1 MNDLAPFGPA
11 HGAPRAA
18 ESGVDGLPRR
28 QLRLLG
34 EAADRLLAADD
45 PAAMVEELFA
55 LIAEELRL
63 DVFFNYRFD
72 GDRLTLVAHAGLT
85 DAEATAGAHL
95 EVGQAVCGFAARER
109 RPIQAFRVQ
118 QSDDPLTAFVR
129 DLGIDAYACTPLVHG
144 STLLGTLGFGRRWT
158 DSFDTDELAFL
169 HTVCHYVALAKY
181 RLKIEAELREGI
193 AIRERLL
200 GELNHRVRNALQ
212 TAVAVVR
219 LGAADTVEDGARAA
233 LTAAAARLEVLA
245 AAHRPLY
252 AVDTPTQ
259 IDMAALLGAITERG
273 DGEPVDVAARGS
285 PELPIEQAAAVA
297 LLVHAMLD
305 ADPQALARVAI
316 DVRDDAM
323 TIVLTGTAMGE
334 ARPTLDEGRL
344 VRGLSRQLRATMI
357 RNGTD
362 CLTLAIPGRAHG

>member
-1 MNDLAPFGPA
+1 MNDLAPFGANPA
-11 HGAPRAA
+11 DPRLADPV
-18 ESGVDGLPRR
+18 ENLPRR

-34 EAADRLLAADD
+34 EAADQMLAAKD
-45 PAAMVEELFA
+45 PAAMVDDLFA
-55 LIAEELRL
+55 LIADELRL
-63 DVFFNYRFD
+63 DVFFNYRLDAD
-72 GDRLTLVAHAGLT
+72 GLTLVAHAGLSE
-85 DAEATAGAHL
+85 AEATAGAHL
-95 EVGQAVCGFAARER
+95 QVGQAVCGYAAQQR
-109 RPIQAFRVQ
+109 RPIQAFGVQ
-118 QSDDPLTAFVR
+118 ASGDPLTGFVR

-158 DSFDTDELAFL
+158 DRFDTDELAFL

-219 LGAADTVEDGARAA
+219 LGAADTVDDTAKAA
-233 LTAAAARLEVLA
+233 LGAAAARLEVLA

-252 AVDTPTQ
+252 AADTPTS
-259 IDMAALLGAITERG
+259 IDIAALLDAITERG
-273 DGEPVDVAARGS
+273 DGEPIEITAHGTAC
-285 PELPIEQAAAVA
+285 LPIEQAAAVA

-305 ADPQALARVAI
+305 PDPEGLATVAI
-316 DVRDDAM
+316 DTDGNAMQIALIGPTMGIARSAIDD
-323 TIVLTGTAMGE
+323 
-334 ARPTLDEGRL
+334 GRL
-344 VRGLSRQLRATMI
+344 VRGLSRQLRATVT

-362 CLTLAIPGRAHG
+362 RLTLLIPGRAHGG